1 MLNGYRTS
9 VLQNKVNVLNV
20 TELAKLKMIKMI
32 NFRLHIFYHNFFK
45 KDKALLLRK

>member
-20 TELAKLKMIKMI
+20 TELAQLKMIKMI

-45 KDKALLLRK
+45 KEKALLLRK